1 MSSLLSITVSMGF
14 VATGIVAGHEYGK
27 QKVAYHVLSPQE
39 RGEVRG
45 VGLFERWV
53 GKGLLIPHAHQ
64 DLQLLSKNRLICLK
78 G

>member
-1 MSSLLSITVSMGF
+1 MSSLLPITVSMGF

-45 VGLFERWV
+45 VGLFE
-53 GKGLLIPHAHQ
+53 
-64 DLQLLSKNRLICLK
+64 
-78 G
+78 